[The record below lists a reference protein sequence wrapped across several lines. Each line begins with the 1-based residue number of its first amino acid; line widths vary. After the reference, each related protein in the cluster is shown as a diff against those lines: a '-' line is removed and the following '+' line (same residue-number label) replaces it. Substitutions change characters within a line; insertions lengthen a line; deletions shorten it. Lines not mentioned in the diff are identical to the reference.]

1 MEKVDPFRMYLT
13 GAMLL
18 TVLIAA
24 AVILWL
30 KFQVPQRTIT
40 AAPTAQAVATDQ
52 MTVQSDSLSRAIDTP
67 ASINGLL
74 TDNSNNLINSTNQI
88 NSQLGSINPN
98 AAFVN
103 KQLLDDINRLAINNP
118 SALVHPDAT
127 TASSLQALQNQVINQ
142 EQHLNA
148 PGKSLAASGF
158 GASSQWQTTLQSRM
172 RSTELG
178 NLGLAHALQGNF
190 SDAETLCNQGLTIA
204 KQNLGPADVA
214 ARTTALADVYVR
226 EQKYQEAEPLY
237 KQAIDMWQQ
246 ILAAPSPDPA
256 SIMMNTMGTLQDT
269 GIVPCTG
276 YSPLSPRLE
285 DLGYLY
291 TKEGRL
297 SEAESQYRQ
306 ALSLAK
312 EKNTIPNNPYFVS
325 GNNHLADVL
334 LAEHKYAEAEKLYK
348 QSLGI
353 LVNNTAGFNAQPITE
368 TSTKLAA
375 VLKAE
380 GKQSEAQALESSL
393 AGTAQ

>member
-1 MEKVDPFRMYLT
+1 MEKVDTFRMFLT
-13 GAMLL
+13 GVLVL
-18 TVLIAA
+18 IVLIAI
-24 AVILWL
+24 AVFLRL
-30 KFQVPQRTIT
+30 KFPTPQPKTI

-52 MTVQSDSLSRAIDTP
+52 MPAQSDTNNRAIDTT
-67 ASINGLL
+67 AAVNGSP
-74 TDNSNNLINSTNQI
+74 TDNSNNQINSTI
-88 NSQLGSINPN
+88 GSVNPN

-103 KQLLDDINRLAINNP
+103 KQLLDDINRLAHNNP
-118 SALVHPDAT
+118 SALVQPAGT
-127 TASSLQALQNQVINQ
+127 AASSMHALQNQLINQ
-142 EQHLNA
+142 EQQLNA
-148 PGKSLAASGF
+148 PSRSIAASGA

-190 SDAETLCNQGLTIA
+190 SDAESLCNQGLTIA
-204 KQNLGPADVA
+204 KQSLGTADVA
-214 ARTTALADVYVR
+214 ARITALADVYVR
-226 EQKYQEAEPLY
+226 EQKYQAAEPLY

-246 ILAAPSPDPA
+246 ILAAPSPDLP
-256 SIMMNTMGTLQDT
+256 SIMVNTMGTLQDT
-269 GIVPCTG
+269 GIVPCMG
-276 YSPLSPRLE
+276 NSPLSPRLE
-285 DLGYLY
+285 DLAYLY

-297 SEAESQYRQ
+297 SEAESKYRQ

-312 EKNTIPNNPYFVS
+312 EKNTIPNNPYFAS

-334 LAEHKYAEAEKLYK
+334 FAAHKYAEAEKLYK

-368 TSTKLAA
+368 TSTKLEA

-393 AGTAQ
+393 AGAAQ